1 MNLLQP
7 SLPYALVRSRRRTIA
22 IHANRAGIEV
32 RAPLRASLREI
43 HGFVEEKA
51 DWIARRL
58 EELAQAP
65 QPFVWQSGSQLTL
78 LGQPVQLQVN
88 STSRQT
94 QWHRPS
100 VADSTDWFAPD
111 GAKPDLPDLPGV
123 TSVPSVLEVGVRG
136 RSAADAVRR
145 CALQWIQQ
153 QALAHFEQRVPTL
166 RSRMPAAQAL
176 PIPTLALSNARTL
189 WGSCTRDHR
198 IMLNWRLFLLP
209 ETLIDYVVA
218 HELAHLRE
226 LNHSPRF
233 WSIVG
238 RLYPAYS
245 SARRELLRQARAMP
259 EY

>member
-7 SLPYALVRSRRRTIA
+7 PLPYALVRSRRRTIA

-88 STSRQT
+88 PASRQT

-100 VADSTDWFAPD
+100 IAEAAGHAAPAVAA
-111 GAKPDLPDLPGV
+111 PDLPGV
-123 TSVPSVLEVGVRG
+123 ASVLEVGVRG

-176 PIPTLALSNARTL
+176 PVPTLALSNARTL

-226 LNHSPRF
+226 LNHSPQF

>member
-7 SLPYALVRSRRRTIA
+7 PLPYALVRSRRRTIA

-88 STSRQT
+88 PASRQT

-100 VADSTDWFAPD
+100 GAEAAGHAAPD
-111 GAKPDLPDLPGV
+111 VAAPNLTGLPG
-123 TSVPSVLEVGVRG
+123 VPSVLEVGVRG

-176 PIPTLALSNARTL
+176 PVPRLALSNARTL

>member
-7 SLPYALVRSRRRTIA
+7 PLPYALVRSRRRTIA

-88 STSRQT
+88 PASRQT

-100 VADSTDWFAPD
+100 IADPAGHAAPD
-111 GAKPDLPDLPGV
+111 LAAPNLPG
-123 TSVPSVLEVGVRG
+123 VPSVLEIGVRG

-176 PIPTLALSNARTL
+176 PVPTLALSNARTL

>member
-7 SLPYALVRSRRRTIA
+7 PLPYALVRSRRRTIA

-88 STSRQT
+88 PASRQT

-100 VADSTDWFAPD
+100 SAEAASNAAPD
-111 GAKPDLPDLPGV
+111 VAAPDLPGV
-123 TSVPSVLEVGVRG
+123 ASVLEVGVRG

-176 PIPTLALSNARTL
+176 PVPTLALSNARTL

>member
-7 SLPYALVRSRRRTIA
+7 PLPYALVRSRRRTIA

-88 STSRQT
+88 PASRQT

-100 VADSTDWFAPD
+100 IAEAASNAAPD
-111 GAKPDLPDLPGV
+111 VAAPDLPGV
-123 TSVPSVLEVGVRG
+123 ASVLEVGVRG

-153 QALAHFEQRVPTL
+153 QALAHFEQRVTTL
-166 RSRMPAAQAL
+166 RSRMPAALAL
-176 PIPTLALSNARTL
+176 PVPTLALSNARTL

>member
-7 SLPYALVRSRRRTIA
+7 PLPYALVRSRRRTIA

-58 EELAQAP
+58 QELAQAP
-65 QPFVWQSGSQLTL
+65 KPFVWQSGSQLTL

-88 STSRQT
+88 PASRQT
-94 QWHRPS
+94 QWHRPAI
-100 VADSTDWFAPD
+100 ADAAGHAASDA
-111 GAKPDLPDLPGV
+111 AAPDLPGGA
-123 TSVPSVLEVGVRG
+123 SVLEVGVRG

-176 PIPTLALSNARTL
+176 PVPTLALSNARTL
-189 WGSCTRDHR
+189 WGSCTRDHH
-198 IMLNWRLFLLP
+198 IKLNWRLFLLP

-245 SARRELLRQARAMP
+245 SARQELLRQARAMP

>member
-7 SLPYALVRSRRRTIA
+7 PLPYALVRSRRRTIA

-58 EELAQAP
+58 QELAQAP
-65 QPFVWQSGSQLTL
+65 KPFVWQSGSQLTL

-88 STSRQT
+88 PASRQT

-100 VADSTDWFAPD
+100 IAEAASHAAPD
-111 GAKPDLPDLPGV
+111 VAAPNLTGLPG
-123 TSVPSVLEVGVRG
+123 VPSVLEIGVRG

-176 PIPTLALSNARTL
+176 PVPTLALSNARTL

>member
-7 SLPYALVRSRRRTIA
+7 PLPYALVRSRRRTIA

-65 QPFVWQSGSQLTL
+65 KPFVWQSGSTLRL
-78 LGQPVQLQVN
+78 LGEPVQLQVN
-88 STSRQT
+88 PASRQT
-94 QWHRPS
+94 QWHRP
-100 VADSTDWFAPD
+100 AMA
-111 GAKPDLPDLPGV
+111 GAAGHAEPG
-123 TSVPSVLEVGVRG
+123 VLEVGLRG
-136 RSAADAVRR
+136 RTAADAVRR

-153 QALAHFEQRVPTL
+153 QALAHFEQRVPVL
-166 RSRMPAAQAL
+166 RERLPPALAL
-176 PIPTLALSNARTL
+176 PVPTLALSNARTL

-209 ETLIDYVVA
+209 ESLIDYVVA

-238 RLYPAYS
+238 RLYPGYAA
-245 SARRELLRQARAMP
+245 ARRELLRQARAMP